1 MVTAVVFDVG
11 ETLIDETRMWQQV
24 AKVAGVPAFTLMGTL
39 GGLIARGEHHQR
51 VWELLERNPVPGD
64 FSSEDFYPDALPC
77 LRRLS
82 EAGFFVG
89 AVGNTSASTEELLR
103 PHTSFVGSSARWGVE
118 QPSSGV
124 FARLIAE
131 CARPAGEIA
140 SVGARVD
147 NDVAP
152 ALAAGLVG
160 VHVRRG
166 PWGHLQETPAGAISI
181 RGLSELPASLD
192 EAGE

>member
-24 AKVAGVPAFTLMGTL
+24 AKDAGVPAFTLMATI

-51 VWELLERNPVPGD
+51 VWEVLQKEPVPGD
-64 FSSEDFYPDALPC
+64 FSSTDFYPDALPC

-82 EAGFFVG
+82 EAGFFLG

-103 PHTSFVGSSARWGVE
+103 PHASFVGSSARWGVE
-118 QPSSGV
+118 KPSSGF

-131 CARPAGEIA
+131 CARPAAEIA
-140 SVGARVD
+140 YVGDRVD
-147 NDVAP
+147 NDGAP

-160 VHVRRG
+160 VRVRRG
-166 PWGHLQETPAGAISI
+166 PRPHPHETPAGAISI

-192 EAGE
+192 

>member
-24 AKVAGVPAFTLMGTL
+24 AKDAGVPAFTLMGTL
-39 GGLIARGEHHQR
+39 GGLITRGEHHQR

-118 QPSSGV
+118 KPSSGF

-131 CARPAGEIA
+131 CARPAADGTSA
-140 SVGARVD
+140 ARLLE
-147 NDVAP
+147 AP
-152 ALAAGLVG
+152 AWPSPGRGSWPRRRRMPAWRRAAHRCPSWSPDARL
-160 VHVRRG
+160 
-166 PWGHLQETPAGAISI
+166 
-181 RGLSELPASLD
+181 
-192 EAGE
+192 